1 MLTRAMSVMKHH
13 DDFLAEQRRFL
24 TRRWFLHD
32 CGIGLGAIAL
42 QSLLREC
49 GLAAEAPN
57 PLAPKQPHFPG
68 TAKRVIFLFQAG
80 APSHLEL
87 FDYKPALAKFD
98 GTLPPPELL
107 KGYRAAFIN
116 PSSKLLGPKFA
127 FARHGKCGM
136 ELSELLPH
144 TAAIADDITL
154 IRSMATD
161 AFNHAPG
168 QILMSTGSQQFG
180 RPSFGAWTLYGLGSE
195 SQDLPAYVVMST
207 GDKGTSGGAG
217 NYGSG
222 FLPTVY
228 SGVPFRSSGD
238 PILYLQNPPG
248 IDREMQRDTIDAVKS
263 LNDKRLGVMGD
274 PEISTR
280 ISAYE
285 MAFRMQASAPELMD
299 LSQESPATLER
310 YGAEPGKA
318 SYANSCLL
326 ARRLVERGVR
336 FVSIF
341 HEAWDH
347 HGGLVGGLKTQ
358 CGRTDRASAALV
370 TDLKE
375 RGLLKDTLVIWG
387 GEFGRTPMNQGGS
400 DGRDHHPNAF
410 SMWVAGGGWKAGY
423 THGATDEL
431 GFNAVQD
438 RVHVHDFH
446 ATLLHSLGFDHTKL
460 TYRSQGRDFRLT
472 DVFGEVQRAL
482 LA

>member
-1 MLTRAMSVMKHH
+1 MKH
-13 DDFLAEQRRFL
+13 LADLWAEHRRYQS
-24 TRRWFLHD
+24 RRWFLRD
-32 CGIGLGAIAL
+32 CGVGLGAIAL
-42 QSLLREC
+42 HSLLGETA
-49 GLAAEAPN
+49 LAAGAADD
-57 PLAPKQPHFPG
+57 PLAPKRPHFPG

-87 FDYKPALAKFD
+87 FDHKPALARFD
-98 GTLPPPELL
+98 GTLPPAELL
-107 KGYRAAFIN
+107 NGYRAAFIN

-127 FARHGKCGM
+127 FARHGQCGM

-144 TAAIADDITL
+144 TAGIADDITL

-168 QILMSTGSQQFG
+168 QILMNTGSQQFG

-228 SGVPFRSSGD
+228 SGVPFRSGGD
-238 PILYLQNPPG
+238 PILYLQNPQG
-248 IDREMQRDTIDAVKS
+248 IDREMQRDTLDAVRA
-263 LNDKRLGVMGD
+263 LNEKRLGVMGD
-274 PEISTR
+274 PEIATR

-299 LSQESPATLER
+299 LARESPATLAR

-318 SYANSCLL
+318 SYASSCLL
-326 ARRLVERGVR
+326 ARRLIERGVR

-358 CGRTDRASAALV
+358 CARTDRASAALV
-370 TDLKE
+370 ADLKE

-387 GEFGRTPMNQGGS
+387 GEFGRTPMNQGGA

-423 THGATDEL
+423 THGATDDL

-446 ATLLHSLGFDHTKL
+446 ATLLHSLGFDHTRL

-472 DVFGEVQRAL
+472 DVFGEVQHAL